1 MISAPAA
8 SNRVV
13 PLPAGA
19 AARSARLSK
28 RTAFVLLASLAVS
41 FLAGS
46 SAPTP
51 LYALYQARWGFS
63 PIVTTLVFGIYALAV
78 LVALLTVGRLS
89 DHVGRRPVLIVA
101 TLLQAITMLAFASAS
116 GVSD

>member
-1 MISAPAA
+1 MVSAPFS

-13 PLPAGA
+13 PVRGA
-19 AARSARLSK
+19 SPTRTARLSE
-28 RTAFVLLASLAVS
+28 RAAFVLLASLAVS

-63 PIVTTLVFGIYALAV
+63 PIMTTLVFGIYALAV
-78 LVALLTVGRLS
+78 LLSLLTVGRLS

-101 TLLQAITMLAFASAS
+101 TLLQAFTMLIFAS
-116 GVSD
+116 